1 MNILNNLV
9 FVAFIISIIFF
20 IIKHILFK
28 LNKEN
33 NENYKKDIFKDSVL
47 IFTISYVV
55 LYFKKYLLENEIS
68 QIKIFTNDPNF

>member
-1 MNILNNLV
+1 MNILNNLF

-20 IIKHILFK
+20 IIKHFLFK
-28 LNKEN
+28 LNKET

-47 IFTISYVV
+47 IFTISYIV

>member
-1 MNILNNLV
+1 MNILNNL
-9 FVAFIISIIFF
+9 FFAAFITSIIFF
-20 IIKHILFK
+20 IIKHFLFK